1 MYTEDYIQT
10 DPGRHLARLREYRD
24 TVERLFPA
32 LTKPTLDSLSISA
45 ADALFVGLFMDY
57 HPRRSLAVE
66 KGVLLGTST
75 FVLAGHPKVSR
86 VIGLTDGG
94 DNSDDVEESEELEVS
109 DMARAALAEHASV
122 WRKIELHDS
131 AGKSV
136 GEVAAE
142 AVGETADSST
152 RDESLIFLVNR
163 PQEREEVS
171 GDLGTIFDRYPQATV
186 FLGNCRKSRGPFVQ
200 AGIADFLEEAQNDHH
215 FRLAGDLGLGMTGG
229 SLGVVYPDQEAPM
242 VDEVL
247 GEIGRQFSE
256 RLDPLR
262 LLQREEELLSTFPA
276 ASSPGPSRAGSTDL
290 QQQNDDLNRQ
300 VSSLTQQIQHLNHH
314 YSSRRYKLADAAMN
328 RLSRLRSLKRFIR

>member
-10 DPGRHLARLREYRD
+10 DPARHLARLREYRD

-32 LTKPTLDSLSISA
+32 LTKLTLDGLSISA

-57 HPRRSLAVE
+57 HPRRSLALE
-66 KGVLLGTST
+66 KNVLLGTST
-75 FVLAGHPKVSR
+75 FILAGHPKVSR
-86 VIGLTDGG
+86 VICLTDGG
-94 DNSDDVEESEELEVS
+94 NNSDDVEEPEDLEVS
-109 DMARAALAEHASV
+109 DVARAALAEHASA
-122 WRKIELHDS
+122 WRKIELHD
-131 AGKSV
+131 AGKFV

-142 AVGETADSST
+142 TVGETADSSAE
-152 RDESLIFLVNR
+152 DEGLIFSISAPR
-163 PQEREEVS
+163 GREEVS

-200 AGIADFLEEAQNDHH
+200 AGIVDFLEEAQNDYH
-215 FRLAGDLGLGMTGG
+215 FRLAGDLGLGMTGS

-262 LLQREEELLSTFPA
+262 LLQREEELLGTPKA
-276 ASSPGPSRAGSTDL
+276 ASNTAQSWAGSDQL
-290 QQQNDDLNRQ
+290 RQQNAELNKQ
-300 VSSLTQQIQHLNHH
+300 VSSLEQHIEHLNHH

-328 RLSRLRSLKRFIR
+328 RLSRLRSLRRFTR